1 MGKEIVD
8 MRKLIRPCSKP
19 PPPRYMCKK
28 KQTMVNNTYPD
39 KFVENCTEK
48 FNLSFLAD
56 VP

>member
-39 KFVENCTEK
+39 KFVENFTEK

-56 VP
+56 VR